1 MLEYQQEKLQPLTF
15 KLVMKYATDHS
26 AAIEAKMKKLE
37 GSEAGD
43 SKKIQEEPEQIKEE
57 KKEPSRPESPEDQE
71 AMIVHERKK
80 IDDAM
85 RQSQTSFMQKA
96 TKQSAAEKQRDPVM
110 PTINRRLGGGLAAA
124 VKAKGL
130 AAAITKKQTKKQ
142 NLVKDDDSYYDDEE
156 DEDEDELEESKR
168 STQIET
174 ASERP
179 STSTSARG
187 VNHYEILRE
196 TLETPSRAERT
207 AKATKI

>member
-142 NLVKDDDSYYDDEE
+142 NLVKDDEGSEEDDEDGE
-156 DEDEDELEESKR
+156 ASFNQYSLALDAEVKRKLERINRDAADEAMVSEAKLSKSRGLLDDEKD
-168 STQIET
+168 
-174 ASERP
+174 
-179 STSTSARG
+179 
-187 VNHYEILRE
+187 
-196 TLETPSRAERT
+196 
-207 AKATKI
+207 ATNFTM